1 MGTKRA
7 ITFSVILFMGLS
19 LVVLA
24 GEKPNFSGTWTL
36 DPERSEMGR
45 GGRGPGSGRFGAGRP
60 GEGARQGRG
69 GPGRRGMGRRGRG
82 GMSGPLTIDHKD
94 QQLVVK
100 QTMNFGGEER
110 IRTSSFTTDGKES
123 TNPGFGGMSIPS
135 RTHWEGNRLVTQTS
149 METRMGPM
157 DVKEVRSLSDDG
169 KTMTVVRTTTGG
181 PRERTQTLVYL
192 KQPAR

>member
-45 GGRGPGSGRFGAGRP
+45 GGRGPGSGRFGAGGP

-69 GPGRRGMGRRGRG
+69 GSGRRGMGRRGRG

-94 QQLVVK
+94 QQLVIK

>member
-1 MGTKRA
+1 
-7 ITFSVILFMGLS
+7 
-19 LVVLA
+19 
-24 GEKPNFSGTWTL
+24 
-36 DPERSEMGR
+36 
-45 GGRGPGSGRFGAGRP
+45 
-60 GEGARQGRG
+60 
-69 GPGRRGMGRRGRG
+69 
-82 GMSGPLTIDHKD
+82 MSGPLTIDHKE
-94 QQLVVK
+94 QQLVIK

-123 TNPGFGGMSIPS
+123 TNPGFGGRSIPS

>member
-1 MGTKRA
+1 MGTNRA

-94 QQLVVK
+94 QQLVIK
-100 QTMNFGGEER
+100 QTMNFGGRREDPDIQLHHGR
-110 IRTSSFTTDGKES
+110 KGVDQPGIRWHVHTLEDPLGRESAGYSNQHGNPHGADGRE
-123 TNPGFGGMSIPS
+123 GGS
-135 RTHWEGNRLVTQTS
+135 
-149 METRMGPM
+149 
-157 DVKEVRSLSDDG
+157 
-169 KTMTVVRTTTGG
+169 
-181 PRERTQTLVYL
+181 
-192 KQPAR
+192 QPLR